1 MRCPKCG
8 SGGISKERTRRGWSG
23 DYVCCECGYNNAK
36 DAFELED
43 KPLVKATKWKLKE
56 QPKPI

>member
-8 SGGISKERTRRGWSG
+8 SGGISKETTRRGWSG
-23 DYVCCECGYNNAK
+23 DYVCCECGYN
-36 DAFELED
+36 DARDGFEVED
-43 KPLVKATKWKLKE
+43 KSQVKTTKWKLKE